1 MVTIKKTKE
10 IEAMREGGRKLA
22 EIMSE
27 LEKKVR
33 TIVHTTVRTK
43 ISTFDLDKLAE
54 KLVFR
59 TGGKPSFK
67 GYGDG
72 TSKPFPST
80 LCVSLNNE
88 VVHGVPRKNKIL
100 KNGDI
105 LKIDIGMKYK
115 DMYVDMA
122 RSFPVG
128 NVSGQARKL
137 IDVTGKSLDIGIKEL
152 KAGNNLSNYSK
163 TVQRYVERN
172 GFSVIRR
179 LVGHG
184 VGHAVHEDPQA
195 PNFYNK
201 KYRDLELRSGMTLA
215 LEPMVNE
222 GDYEIVLDDDG
233 LTFKTKDGKLS
244 AHFEDTVVI
253 TEKGA
258 EILTR
263 L

>member
-10 IEAMREGGRKLA
+10 IEAMREGGKKLA
-22 EIMSE
+22 EIMNE
-27 LEKKVR
+27 LEKKACSMVR
-33 TIVHTTVRTK
+33 TEINTL
-43 ISTFDLDKLAE
+43 DLDKLAE
-54 KLVFR
+54 RLVFR

-72 TSKPFPST
+72 TSKPFLFT

-88 VVHGVPRKNKIL
+88 VVHGVPQKNKIL

-128 NVSGQARKL
+128 NISAQARKL
-137 IDVTGKSLDIGIKEL
+137 IKVTKKSLDIGIKEL
-152 KAGNNLSNYSK
+152 KAGNNLSSYSK
-163 TVQRYVERN
+163 TVQKYVEKS

-184 VGHAVHEDPQA
+184 VGYAVHEDPQV

-201 KYRDLELRSGMTLA
+201 KYRDLKLMPGMVLA

-253 TEKGA
+253 TKKGA
-258 EILTR
+258 EVLTR
-263 L
+263 V